1 MLINACGC
9 LENLYII
16 ISQFIF
22 GDAAMDVKLI
32 VDGKEIGLNEF
43 VTKILG
49 GAIVGAVATLKGVKE
64 DWKEIDIKI
73 KR

>member
-1 MLINACGC
+1 M
-9 LENLYII
+9 
-16 ISQFIF
+16 Q
-22 GDAAMDVKLI
+22 MDVRLI

>member
-1 MLINACGC
+1 M
-9 LENLYII
+9 
-16 ISQFIF
+16 Q
-22 GDAAMDVKLI
+22 MDVRLI

-43 VTKILG
+43 VTKILS